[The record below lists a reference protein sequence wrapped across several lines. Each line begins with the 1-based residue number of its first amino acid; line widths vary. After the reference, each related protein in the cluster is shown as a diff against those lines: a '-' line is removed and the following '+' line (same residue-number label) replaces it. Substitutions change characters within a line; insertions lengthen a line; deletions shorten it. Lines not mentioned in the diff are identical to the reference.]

1 MVRMPFQM
9 RSLEGHPAKLFKT
22 MSKGVCGESR
32 QGVPMKAF
40 LKESPSCREKGLWR

>member
-1 MVRMPFQM
+1 MVRMLFQM

-32 QGVPMKAF
+32 QGVPMKDF
-40 LKESPSCREKGLWR
+40 LEGESVLP

>member
-22 MSKGVCGESR
+22 MPKGGLWGKQTRSPMKDFLEGES
-32 QGVPMKAF
+32 VP
-40 LKESPSCREKGLWR
+40 P